1 VPVLENQR
9 HELFAQELAK
19 GKSAS
24 EAYVSSGY
32 KPSRKNAARL
42 KANEDIAAR
51 VAELLTIAARLFPQ
65 NSFLRRAIMRR
76 AVLAIVALLWAS
88 SAFAQDYP
96 SRPIRIIVPT
106 PPGGPVDVIARVLAN
121 ALPAVLRQNVFIENK
136 PGAGN
141 TIGSRQAAA
150 ADPDGYTLMV
160 SAASGLIMSPMIV
173 KNAGY
178 DASSFAPIALVA
190 ETPQVL
196 VINPQLPFKS
206 VAELVAYAKDNPG
219 KLNYSTGGVGTLP
232 HLNAEL
238 FKSASGTNI
247 LHVPYKGGG
256 PSLTAVVGGEV
267 QMTFDT
273 VSTSLQ
279 LIQDG
284 RLRALAIV
292 GPKRSPEL
300 PDVPAMPE
308 IGFPTVT
315 SGAWTALMA
324 PRNTPPAIIAKLNAA
339 TDAAL
344 KGETMKNALAKLG
357 AQPRGGTPQDLTDHI
372 QREQAKWKPIV
383 AALDLKVD

>member
-1 VPVLENQR
+1 
-9 HELFAQELAK
+9 
-19 GKSAS
+19 
-24 EAYVSSGY
+24 
-32 KPSRKNAARL
+32 
-42 KANEDIAAR
+42 
-51 VAELLTIAARLFPQ
+51 
-65 NSFLRRAIMRR
+65 MRR
-76 AVLAIVALLWAS
+76 AVLAVALFWAA
-88 SAFAQDYP
+88 SALAQDYP

-106 PPGGPVDVIARVLAN
+106 PAGGPVDVMARVLAN
-121 ALPAVLRQNVFIENK
+121 ALPPVLGQNVFIENK

-141 TIGSRQAAA
+141 TIGSRAAA
-150 ADPDGYTLMV
+150 SAEPDGYTLMV

-173 KNAGY
+173 KSAGY
-178 DASSFAPIALVA
+178 DVSSFAPIALVA

-206 VAELVAYAKDNPG
+206 VADLVAYAEANPG

-238 FKSASGTNI
+238 FKSVSGTNI

-256 PSLTAVVGGEV
+256 PALTAVVAGEV

-284 RLRALAIV
+284 KLRALAIV
-292 GPKRSPEL
+292 GPKRAPEL

-308 IGFPTVT
+308 VGFPAVT

-324 PRNTPPAIIAKLNAA
+324 PRDTPAPIVAKLNAA
-339 TDAAL
+339 TNAAL
-344 KGETMKNALAKLG
+344 HGEQMKNALTKLG
-357 AQPRGGTPQDLTDHI
+357 AQPRGGTPQDLADHL
-372 QREQAKWKPIV
+372 QRETAKWKPIV
-383 AALDLKVD
+383 ETLNLKVD

>member
-1 VPVLENQR
+1 M
-9 HELFAQELAK
+9 
-19 GKSAS
+19 
-24 EAYVSSGY
+24 
-32 KPSRKNAARL
+32 RL
-42 KANEDIAAR
+42 
-51 VAELLTIAARLFPQ
+51 V
-65 NSFLRRAIMRR
+65 
-76 AVLAIVALLWAS
+76 VLATTLLLWAA
-88 SAFAQDYP
+88 SALAEDYP
-96 SRPIRIIVPT
+96 ARPIRIIVPT
-106 PPGGPVDVIARVLAN
+106 PAGGPVDVMARLLAN
-121 ALPAVLRQNVFIENK
+121 VLPTVLGQNVFIENK

-141 TIGSRQAAA
+141 TIGSRQAAT

-173 KNAGY
+173 RNAGY

-206 VAELVAYAKDNPG
+206 VAELVAYAKANPG

-247 LHVPYKGGG
+247 MHVPYKGGG
-256 PSLTAVVGGEV
+256 PSLTAVVAGEV

-284 RLRALAIV
+284 KLRAPAIV
-292 GPKRSPEL
+292 GPKRAPEL

-308 IGFPTVT
+308 IGFPAVS
-315 SGAWTALMA
+315 SGAWTALLA
-324 PRNTPPAIIAKLNAA
+324 PHDTPPAIIAKLNAA
-339 TDAAL
+339 TNEAL
-344 KGETMKNALAKLG
+344 NGEAMKNALAKLG
-357 AQPRGGTPQDLTDHI
+357 AQPRGGSPQVLADHI
-372 QREQAKWKPIV
+372 EREQKKWAPIV
-383 AALDLKVD
+383 AALNLKVE